1 MLRIRLSHVVGLVL
15 LARPAWADHGGPLA
29 SAPMSPLTTA
39 LIAGSLAFMAVLL
52 LALIW
57 RLLSG
62 HRDEE

>member
-1 MLRIRLSHVVGLVL
+1 MLGVRLGGIVCLLL

-29 SAPMSPLTTA
+29 PPPMSPLMTA
-39 LIAGSLAFMAVLL
+39 LIAGSLAFVTVLL

-62 HRDEE
+62 RRDDE